1 MKGELHHALHPRHT
15 YMRWAIFYVIGVAV
29 AASVFFVVTNRI
41 RTYSIPS
48 GALQLS
54 VPYKK
59 YLVGET
65 ISFTLRNNYNSPV
78 YVEDEC
84 PAEPLIVYKQTG
96 DDWVRIHD
104 KATTASCIGKERR
117 ISIAPYSKQSGT
129 FDAWP
134 NLFKDPGTYR
144 IVAHVDYFN
153 AAPYEDFEVIA
164 KPEVKVATPTTVS
177 VATVHDDAETTQTI
191 EKTNSPASTAVIAP
205 VVTVPTLNSKTI
217 TLTGGSISVQYS
229 STFITVISVTP
240 AAGCTK
246 EGGRSGAQVQVQF
259 NCGRSETQIVL
270 SLVNGQL
277 TWHTQN

>member
-1 MKGELHHALHPRHT
+1 MKGELYHAQHPHRT
-15 YMRWAIFYVIGVAV
+15 YIRWAIFYVIGLTLAT
-29 AASVFFVVTNRI
+29 SVFFVVSNRI

-48 GALQLS
+48 GALELS

-65 ISFTLRNNYNSPV
+65 ISFTLRNNYNSTV

-84 PAEPLIVYKQTG
+84 PEEPLMVYQRQG

-104 KATTASCIGKERR
+104 KALASSCSGKERR
-117 ISIAPYSKQSGT
+117 ISIAPNSKQSGT

-134 NLFKDPGTYR
+134 NLFKSPGTYR

-164 KPEVKVATPTTVS
+164 KPEIKVTTPTPTTTS
-177 VATVHDDAETTQTI
+177 QDTTATAQPT
-191 EKTNSPASTAVIAP
+191 EKTNSPASTTT
-205 VVTVPTLNSKTI
+205 VTQETTPPTLNSKTI
-217 TLTGGSISVQYS
+217 TLSGGSISVQYS
-229 STFITVISVTP
+229 ATMIYVQSVTP

-246 EGGRSGAQVQVQF
+246 EGGTSGAHVQVQF
-259 NCGRSETQIVL
+259 NCGRSETQIIL
-270 SLVNGQL
+270 SLVDGQL
-277 TWHTQN
+277 TWRTEN

>member
-1 MKGELHHALHPRHT
+1 MKGELYHARHPRQT
-15 YMRWAIFYVIGVAV
+15 YIRWAIFYVIGLALAV
-29 AASVFFVVTNRI
+29 SVFFLVSNRI

-48 GALQLS
+48 GALELS

-65 ISFTLRNNYNSPV
+65 ISFTLRNNYNSTV

-84 PAEPLIVYKQTG
+84 PEEPLMVYQQKG

-104 KATTASCIGKERR
+104 KATASSCVGKERR

-134 NLFKDPGTYR
+134 NLFKNPGTYR

-164 KPEVKVATPTTVS
+164 KPEIQAATPAPTASQGTTS
-177 VATVHDDAETTQTI
+177 TSETT
-191 EKTNSPASTAVIAP
+191 EKTNSPAATANVALAVTAP
-205 VVTVPTLNSKTI
+205 ALNSKTI
-217 TLTGGSISVQYS
+217 TLTGGSIAVQYS
-229 STFITVISVTP
+229 ATMIYVQSVTP
-240 AAGCTK
+240 VAGCTK
-246 EGGRSGAQVQVQF
+246 EGGRSGATVQVQF
-259 NCGRSETQIVL
+259 NCGQNETQLVL

-277 TWHTQN
+277 TWRTEN